1 MQSLI
6 FSSKKFLYLSKSS
19 SLVEEGIEIGSPQT
33 NLHFENGYVIK
44 NESQD
49 LSLRFLFEAKP
60 SGIIGT
66 WEWIAIFIIPSE
78 TFLFGPLGPSGV
90 IPI

>member
-19 SLVEEGIEIGSPQT
+19 SLVEEGIIIGSPQT

-49 LSLRFLFEAKP
+49 
-60 SGIIGT
+60 
-66 WEWIAIFIIPSE
+66 
-78 TFLFGPLGPSGV
+78 
-90 IPI
+90 

>member
-6 FSSKKFLYLSKSS
+6 FISKKFLYLSKSA
-19 SLVEEGIEIGSPQT
+19 SLVEEGIIIGLPHT

-49 LSLRFLFEAKP
+49 LSFRFLFEANP

-66 WEWIAIFIIPSE
+66 
-78 TFLFGPLGPSGV
+78 
-90 IPI
+90 

>member
-1 MQSLI
+1 MHSLI
-6 FSSKKFLYLSKSS
+6 FCSKRFLYISTSS
-19 SLVEEGIEIGSPQT
+19 SFVEEGIIIGSPQT
-33 NLHFENGYVIK
+33 NLHLENGYVIR

-49 LSLRFLFEAKP
+49 LSLKFLSEAKP

-66 WEWIAIFIIPSE
+66 WEWMAIFITPSD

-90 IPI
+90 IPT